1 MKADWEDAPIRV
13 LSGKKHRPLLF
24 ALVLVIGTVGL
35 GNLTIGLL
43 TGTVNSM
50 EQADQAKRAIQ
61 QNKPSAQMADNPYR
75 PIVEAVEDPYL
86 DQVNRMLGI
95 TDDYVS
101 ESTANIEW
109 GKPEQQP
116 QTDRQT
122 VFSDATY
129 TPATT
134 VNTVRMPRQRPQPQP
149 TPQTQT
155 RQQPYV
161 TVVKETR
168 DSCGFFKPGSLE
180 CRRTRAQIY
189 KNHSRACL
197 QSGDSQSISCR
208 LAKSY
213 EPTR

>member
-1 MKADWEDAPIRV
+1 MKADWDDAPIRV
-13 LSGKKHRPLLF
+13 QSGKKHRPLLF

-61 QNKPSAQMADNPYR
+61 QNKPSAQMADNPYH

-134 VNTVRMPRQRPQPQP
+134 VNTVQMPRPRPQPA
-149 TPQTQT
+149 TQAPT

-168 DSCGFFKPGSLE
+168 QSCWPFREGSAE
-180 CRRTRAQIY
+180 CRRHKSQLYQI
-189 KNHSRACL
+189 HSRNCL
-197 QSGDSQSISCR
+197 NSGDSQSASCR
-208 LAKSY
+208 QAKRY
-213 EPTR
+213 DLR